1 MAAAPRPVAHR
12 SRQAGAAQH
21 AALAALALVAAAAPL
36 VGGCSPRPAAPDLD
50 GLYSRAAAFEYP
62 ERNPVIVIP
71 GILGSKLVDD
81 ATGTIAW
88 GAFGGGAADPET
100 PEGARLVALPMRE
113 GEPLAS
119 LTDGVRPAGALD
131 RVKIDVLGLPLELT
145 AYAQILATLG
155 IGGYRDQTLAEA
167 GAIRYGPGHFTCF
180 QFDYD
185 WRRDNVENAR
195 RLDAFIRDKRALV
208 QREIESRFGV
218 KDRDVHFDI
227 IAHSMGGLVTRYFL
241 RYGTQDLP
249 ADGSLPES
257 SWAGTRYV
265 DKVVLI
271 GTPNAGS
278 IKALHQLVEGA
289 DFGPLVPKYSPAL
302 VGTFPSL
309 YELLPRGRHGAL
321 VEVEGGGDG
330 GSEDAK
336 PAPVADLLDPELWE
350 RMDWGLASPTQDA
363 ELARLLPETRDVG
376 ERRRVALDHLRKSLT
391 RARQFHASLDAP
403 GALPRG
409 LELRLIASDA
419 IATDAVSAVD
429 ATTGALTHLATA
441 PGDGTVTRA
450 SALMDERLG
459 RATWSPRLVSPIP
472 WSSVTFLF
480 TDHLGL
486 TQDPAFTDNVLY
498 LLLERPG

>member
-1 MAAAPRPVAHR
+1 MAAAPRRVAHR
-12 SRQAGAAQH
+12 SRQAGAA
-21 AALAALALVAAAAPL
+21 ALTVLACTALAA
-36 VGGCSPRPAAPDLD
+36 GCSPRPAAPDLA

-100 PEGARLVALPMRE
+100 AEGARLVALPMRE
-113 GEPLAS
+113 GEPLAA
-119 LTDGVRPAGALD
+119 LTDDVRSAGALD

-155 IGGYRDQTLAEA
+155 IGGYRDQTLAQA
-167 GAIRYGPGHFTCF
+167 GAIQYGPGHFTCF

-289 DFGPLVPKYSPAL
+289 DFGPLAPKYSPAL

-321 VEVEGGGDG
+321 VK
-330 GSEDAK
+330 GSEK
-336 PAPVADLLDPELWE
+336 REPIADVLDPELWE
-350 RMDWGLASPTQDA
+350 RMGWGLASPSQDG
-363 ELARLLPETRDVG
+363 ELARLLPETRDAS

-391 RARQFHASLDAP
+391 RARQFHAALDAP

-409 LELRLIASDA
+409 LELHLIASDA

-429 ATTGALTHLATA
+429 PATGALAHLATA